1 MRDNEFNLPQKPNK
15 IFTITPKNLFY
26 FIISHYSIYIVN
38 SNQNHDQL
46 VAPSSIVTYLKF

>member
-46 VAPSSIVTYLKF
+46 VAPSSIVTCLKF